1 MYIKFLKS
9 KIQGLKIT
17 EKNLRY
23 SGSIKLDKDFI
34 EKSNLKP
41 YESVLVVNVSTGERF
56 ETYVIEG
63 KRGSKV
69 VSLQGGAARLGEV
82 GDELIIMSF
91 SYVGTNEKLFP
102 KTVIY
107 HKDNVLKKVITKKLL
122 T

>member
-1 MYIKFLKS
+1 MYTKYLKS

-17 EKNLRY
+17 EKNLKY
-23 SGSIKLDKDFI
+23 NGSIKLDINFI
-34 EKSNLKP
+34 ENANIKP
-41 YESVLVVNVSTGERF
+41 YEAVLIVNLSNGERF

-91 SYVGTNEKLFP
+91 SYIDKKENLLS

-107 HKDNVLKKVITKKLL
+107 HKNNVLKKVITKKVVL
-122 T
+122 

>member
-1 MYIKFLKS
+1 MYTKYLKS

-23 SGSIKLDKDFI
+23 SGSIKLDINFI
-34 EKSNLKP
+34 ESANIKP
-41 YESVLVVNVSTGERF
+41 YESVLVVNLSNGERF

-91 SYVGTNEKLFP
+91 SYLSNEEKLLT

-107 HKDNVLKKVITKKLL
+107 HKNNILKKVIVKKVML
-122 T
+122 